1 MAAEAN
7 RMQRLEMTLD
17 GGPSAQSVRVDEKTG
32 DVAFLAVAVDRNQQP
47 NRKGFLFDWDSP
59 EDVKVAAWQ
68 ANPVLLYRHDDFM
81 IPIGWVEE
89 IGRDMQRVT
98 ARCRVPNLAGDPDM
112 ARYDGEVVAP
122 VRGAIRNG
130 LLKAVSI
137 GFYILRAEDVNLPD
151 GGKAVKVKSFE
162 VVELS
167 VCSIGA
173 HETALIQQS
182 AAADAPSVALFAE
195 RAVGRWRAARAD
207 GLAEAELLQG
217 LRQETGGPSGGLAEA
232 KLLQGRRQATPQ
244 ADGRTLYCL
253 RAGGPEPVEGAA
265 DPADAMR
272 KLGHHAGGGSPGLRT
287 ETLHSPDGECQAAP
301 PGRPDADALRG
312 AMAKVLG
319 ARGGLPGMSDAQR
332 RTAHEH
338 LARHYAELGRQ
349 APAWK
354 PDYAPEELNALH
366 DAGAILIPGRPPVA
380 GRPEQGPCPRLGEP
394 PVCTVDAGPGAP
406 RPLGPPAP
414 GRPCGRSGAC
424 GVDADAALRWLE
436 AAVGQAVH
444 SLLAEQSA
452 LLELIRAG
460 VDSAIVDYVEHRRS
474 NHGR

>member
-195 RAVGRWRAARAD
+195 RRPSIRRTAH
-207 GLAEAELLQG
+207 AEA
-217 LRQETGGPSGGLAEA
+217 
-232 KLLQGRRQATPQ
+232 
-244 ADGRTLYCL
+244 
-253 RAGGPEPVEGAA
+253 PVRPALHRLSAEGAA
-265 DPADAMR
+265 AGADAMR
-272 KLGHHAGGGSPGLRT
+272 RLPHHEEGGA
-287 ETLHSPDGECQAAP
+287 PDGN
-301 PGRPDADALRG
+301 ALLG

-414 GRPCGRSGAC
+414 GRPCGLPGAC